1 MTEAIEAIN
10 YFAQSDGNNAWARDH
25 IYGIEKDY
33 RLARVAKISLFM
45 NGAGEGNIIFGDG
58 LENVPDKGIEN
69 GTFDILVANPPY
81 AVKDFKQ
88 HLQLKN
94 NSFTLLDRIGM
105 NGGEIETLF
114 VERIAQLLKP
124 QGVASVILPSS
135 ILSNDSASYTGARE
149 QLLQNFY
156 IRGIAAFGS
165 KTFGATGTN
174 TVVMFL
180 EKFNEPPKQIDLSA
194 DSVDAVFSGAELAE
208 WKDKDIF
215 EAYLAQID
223 VSENEYR
230 AFLNKFLSVADL
242 EGSKYFKMY
251 VTAFADS
258 ADAKNLLKTKAYQQK
273 SADEQAAVYLE
284 KLYSY
289 AYSIEREKLFYFSLV
304 YQQTTVII
312 TAPADNKAQ
321 KEFLGYDWSNRKGNE
336 GIQIITPGGKMYNPR
351 DRRSETA
358 LASVVRNSFMERPL
372 SVDENLKKY
381 ASVVCTHEMLNFCR
395 PIFTKAINITTAQ
408 RNSVISKYPRYR
420 LDNKEKFSITIGK
433 RVLSTEINQGEGIPV
448 FSANVHGDFKHNN
461 FVLKEEDY
469 LNYSDNFKLIETLVK
484 SIFSTNTV
492 VFIGYS
498 LNDYNIKLILNWT
511 KTLLK
516 DSFREPIFLYVG
528 SQALTDTEIIYHQS
542 KGLLVIEWNKLIAS
556 TDVYLDRYTAIFSA
570 LKNQSE
576 LSLDGKSED
585 DAFEIL
591 YNLLQPLGCLNAL
604 RIEDVS
610 KRLYPYV
617 IIGDDGVIRLS
628 NNDSLLLKKFFTINQ
643 LSEGEQDNLTK
654 TMLEKYRCILDV
666 FRKARILEV
675 EDGHKYRRFVAG
687 EVPFADKNCI
697 LFDYSAMCTFSTK
710 NYKTLERN
718 YKKAFYLS
726 RLRRYDEAFF
736 HFSEVA
742 KQAFKESNYLMYYF
756 AESNCISLR
765 KVIKNVNTWYR
776 CYNLDAIEALSPNDL
791 EAENLFRRLPVEFRN
806 TYDNLR
812 DIHSANMLYKY
823 SYEAFADGQK
833 LQKVIESG
841 TTEFGMTSSGKAIC
855 RVNDYLHFLLGNG
868 IVADVFSE
876 YRNAVKNLMSLLV
889 YKYSIQGKKVL
900 HEQLFPFI
908 GGNDVHFDEI
918 DFHCFIEYFDAKE
931 ISALLKKHHI
941 ETIAFQNMDLVETAV
956 NNLLDYYSSAVRAT
970 KNNIDVIG
978 LQTQIKK
985 CLVLLG
991 YVNISQ
997 GLVDKICSFILTQ
1010 EFREILIDDKI
1021 LFLDRQLERRKMYS
1035 KETSRIVENTLISYL
1050 DRNISALKSGERFEV
1065 LSRNTGI
1072 NYCNLVHYIF
1082 APGEKHFSRRLAARV
1097 SQIINNNLFQ
1107 MNRQITQH
1115 YYGYVSNNQQKKLI
1129 TWANKQS
1136 RTNFSFDLFEMLVQ
1150 CDARISKAAKTQLK
1164 IFLRQRIDAAQ
1175 ENNNNGIVVY
1185 PTKHPYEELDQ
1196 VGYWCLINVLD
1207 AKDFREF
1214 LGNSAAFDF
1223 YCEYTKFDFNKF
1235 DVSWLLNLY
1244 PHTLEQIAKNE
1255 KVKGCVRVAIADAL
1269 NDGEIALSDSQRL
1282 QSILIKHFC

>member
-1 MTEAIEAIN
+1 MYEKELQRILTAS
-10 YFAQSDGNNAWARDH
+10 QNNA
-25 IYGIEKDY
+25 
-33 RLARVAKISLFM
+33 LTFFV
-45 NGAGEGNIIFGDG
+45 GAGVSALSGAPTWKG
-58 LENVPDKGIEN
+58 LIHAISDRLGQARKDEYSSDEYLQIPQMFYYSLGENKEEYY
-69 GTFDILVANPPY
+69 TF
-81 AVKDFKQ
+81 VK
-88 HLQLKN
+88 
-94 NSFTLLDRIGM
+94 
-105 NGGEIETLF
+105 
-114 VERIAQLLKP
+114 AQLHSSPMLP
-124 QGVASVILPSS
+124 NVIH
-135 ILSNDSASYTGARE
+135 R
-149 QLLQNFY
+149 
-156 IRGIAAFGS
+156 
-165 KTFGATGTN
+165 
-174 TVVMFL
+174 
-180 EKFNEPPKQIDLSA
+180 
-194 DSVDAVFSGAELAE
+194 
-208 WKDKDIF
+208 
-215 EAYLAQID
+215 
-223 VSENEYR
+223 
-230 AFLNKFLSVADL
+230 
-242 EGSKYFKMY
+242 
-251 VTAFADS
+251 
-258 ADAKNLLKTKAYQQK
+258 
-273 SADEQAAVYLE
+273 
-284 KLYSY
+284 
-289 AYSIEREKLFYFSLV
+289 
-304 YQQTTVII
+304 
-312 TAPADNKAQ
+312 
-321 KEFLGYDWSNRKGNE
+321 
-336 GIQIITPGGKMYNPR
+336 
-351 DRRSETA
+351 
-358 LASVVRNSFMERPL
+358 
-372 SVDENLKKY
+372 
-381 ASVVCTHEMLNFCR
+381 EMLNLNPVSF
-395 PIFTKAINITTAQ
+395 ITTNYDTLLEDAAVQ
-408 RNSVISKYPRYR
+408 YCQGFKVVSRDEDVP
-420 LDNKEKFSITIGK
+420 TILGDRFILK
-433 RVLSTEINQGEGIPV
+433 L
-448 FSANVHGDFKHNN
+448 HGDFKHNN

-556 TDVYLDRYTAIFSA
+556 TDVYLDRYTAIFAA

-776 CYNLDAIEALSPNDL
+776 CYNLDAIKALSPNDL

-900 HEQLFPFI
+900 HEQPFPFI

-978 LQTQIKK
+978 VQTQIKN

-1050 DRNISALKSGERFEV
+1050 DRNISALKNGERFEV

-1164 IFLRQRIDAAQ
+1164 RFLRQRIDAAQ

-1185 PTKHPYEELDQ
+1185 PNKHPYEELDQ
-1196 VGYWCLINVLD
+1196 VGYWCLINVLN

>member
-1 MTEAIEAIN
+1 MIDVSNLKDALKTLGFVAYGDIYEKVFFEIGCSLKVDFQAKRLIYPNEIKGRERNDGFDQKENFVVFECVCRLLSKGYRPEHIELEKEWHLGHDAKGGRADICVSDTSGNMLFIIECKTWGREYDKALNNTKSDGAQLFSYWQQEQSCKWLVLYASDLRSGCIAYKAPTIDCSDDANIILLSKKDKSIKLYRDAHTTSAKYEAWKETYGSQIHDDLIFSEDSVAYQIGVKPLRKKDLRDFTPDDKIVNKFEEILRHNNVSDKENAFNRLVALFICKLVDESTKNEDDEVEFQYKQGTDTYETLQDRLQRLHRDGMEKFMREEILYVSADYPEWLFSTYTGSKRKRAIEDLQNTIRILKFYSNNDFAFKDVHNEELFYQNGKILVEMVQLFEKYRIVYPSKHQFLGDLFEQLLNKGFKQNEGQFFTPMPITRFIWDSLPVDRMVKSDRGNVYPKVIDYACGAGHFLTEAIEAIN

-124 QGVASVILPSS
+124 QGVAAVILPSS

-223 VSENEYR
+223 VGENEYR

-336 GIQIITPGGKMYNPR
+336 GIQIITPGGKMYDDA
-351 DRRSETA
+351 DRVAQGT
-358 LASVVRNSFMERPL
+358 LAHSIKKSFDGMAPSFNE
-372 SVDENLKKY
+372 EQATY
-381 ASVVCTHEMLNFCR
+381 ASVVN
-395 PIFTKAINITTAQ
+395 
-408 RNSVISKYPRYR
+408 
-420 LDNKEKFSITIGK
+420 
-433 RVLSTEINQGEGIPV
+433 
-448 FSANVHGDFKHNN
+448 
-461 FVLKEEDY
+461 
-469 LNYSDNFKLIETLVK
+469 
-484 SIFSTNTV
+484 
-492 VFIGYS
+492 
-498 LNDYNIKLILNWT
+498 
-511 KTLLK
+511 
-516 DSFREPIFLYVG
+516 
-528 SQALTDTEIIYHQS
+528 
-542 KGLLVIEWNKLIAS
+542 
-556 TDVYLDRYTAIFSA
+556 
-570 LKNQSE
+570 
-576 LSLDGKSED
+576 
-585 DAFEIL
+585 
-591 YNLLQPLGCLNAL
+591 
-604 RIEDVS
+604 
-610 KRLYPYV
+610 
-617 IIGDDGVIRLS
+617 
-628 NNDSLLLKKFFTINQ
+628 
-643 LSEGEQDNLTK
+643 
-654 TMLEKYRCILDV
+654 
-666 FRKARILEV
+666 
-675 EDGHKYRRFVAG
+675 
-687 EVPFADKNCI
+687 
-697 LFDYSAMCTFSTK
+697 TK
-710 NYKTLERN
+710 N
-718 YKKAFYLS
+718 
-726 RLRRYDEAFF
+726 
-736 HFSEVA
+736 
-742 KQAFKESNYLMYYF
+742 
-756 AESNCISLR
+756 
-765 KVIKNVNTWYR
+765 
-776 CYNLDAIEALSPNDL
+776 
-791 EAENLFRRLPVEFRN
+791 
-806 TYDNLR
+806 
-812 DIHSANMLYKY
+812 
-823 SYEAFADGQK
+823 
-833 LQKVIESG
+833 
-841 TTEFGMTSSGKAIC
+841 
-855 RVNDYLHFLLGNG
+855 
-868 IVADVFSE
+868 
-876 YRNAVKNLMSLLV
+876 
-889 YKYSIQGKKVL
+889 
-900 HEQLFPFI
+900 
-908 GGNDVHFDEI
+908 
-918 DFHCFIEYFDAKE
+918 
-931 ISALLKKHHI
+931 
-941 ETIAFQNMDLVETAV
+941 
-956 NNLLDYYSSAVRAT
+956 
-970 KNNIDVIG
+970 
-978 LQTQIKK
+978 
-985 CLVLLG
+985 
-991 YVNISQ
+991 
-997 GLVDKICSFILTQ
+997 TQ

-1050 DRNISALKSGERFEV
+1050 DRNISALKNGERFEV

-1196 VGYWCLINVLD
+1196 VGYWCLINVLN

-1282 QSILIKHFC
+1282 QRILIKHFC